1 MWTVFS
7 LNGRRYLRNPV
18 TLGGSLLL
26 FLLFGLMSANLLP
39 QTPNGLQF
47 LGRLAAFQPVLLLGF
62 LFLSYFFVS
71 TGRRRQT
78 EAALRPLPGALS
90 KQLLGQ
96 FAVLALAALLIALSI
111 FGFTVWM
118 DFSTFRTSPLLLWH
132 YLKVCCLDFWGVS
145 VLAIAAGGTVALL
158 SQKALGVSLLLLL
171 AFLFT
176 PVSQELAADL
186 STPQANLSPL
196 VDLFALQVS
205 NPQTSFY
212 LPSYGIPNEPVRWLR
227 VLFFTLLFLSLW
239 FWGSA
244 RTSRLKG
251 RLPSLLLSGCALL
264 SLGGY
269 LSQRQNGLY
278 YGYDRQRAVPS
289 VVSSLGA
296 ETYFD
301 EPADFAVTRYT
312 ADLTIHGQ
320 LSATVRAE
328 IEGGLTATAYPF
340 TLYRGYRLESVEDD
354 LGNPLPHTVERD
366 YLTVFPADSRAT
378 AIVFTY
384 RGNGDMFYSNSQ
396 GVYLPGYFPF
406 YPMPGKKILHTG
418 EGFTTPI
425 DTRPKQFDV
434 TVHTRAPNLF
444 CSLPSVEDGVRFAG
458 DSDTFSLAAGL
469 IQAEEREGITIVKP
483 IVGTSDQG
491 GTFGVE
497 GFPPLD
503 EAAAVRQMF
512 EDYQALARLCGVEES
527 ASLPTAILSAGETLP
542 MSDHW
547 YLFRDHWRTSSLT
560 SPRNNAIMA
569 FQTRPE
575 FLPLLTFYG
584 KSMNAAQ
591 VMASAGLRTKVTLW
605 DNLMVHYNRPGR
617 FFDFALES
625 RYDLES
631 YYYPLLL
638 AINQKGE
645 ESVYRSVYQYISDP
659 DDTRTPRQL
668 FADMGVDLSGSALQP
683 VEEDSY
689 AD

>member
-26 FLLFGLMSANLLP
+26 FLLFGLLSANLLP
-39 QTPNGLQF
+39 QMPNGLQL

-78 EAALRPLPGALS
+78 EAALRPLPGALA

-111 FGFTVWM
+111 FGFTVWT
-118 DFSTFRTSPLLLWH
+118 DRSLCRSNPLLLWH
-132 YLKVCCLDFWGVS
+132 YWKVCCLDFWGVGL
-145 VLAIAAGGTVALL
+145 LAIAAGGAVALL

-171 AFLFT
+171 VFLFT

-196 VDLFALQVS
+196 VDLFAIQVNS
-205 NPQTSFY
+205 PQTSFY

-251 RLPSLLLSGCALL
+251 RLPALLLSCCALL

-269 LSQRQNGLY
+269 LGQRQTGLY

-289 VVSSLGA
+289 LVSSLGA
-296 ETYFD
+296 ETYSN

-312 ADLTIHGQ
+312 ADLAIHGQ
-320 LSATVRAE
+320 LSATVCAE
-328 IEGGLTATAYPF
+328 IEGGLTAAAYPF

-366 YLTVFPADSRAT
+366 YLTVFPTDSRAT
-378 AIVFTY
+378 AITFTY

-425 DTRPKQFDV
+425 DARPKQFDV
-434 TVHTRAPNLF
+434 TVHTRAPNLV
-444 CSLPSVEDGVRFAG
+444 CSLPSAEGGVRFTG
-458 DSDTFSLAAGL
+458 ESDTFSLAAGL
-469 IQAEEREGITIVKP
+469 IQAEEKGGITVVRP
-483 IVGTSDQG
+483 IVGAVDQG

-503 EAAAVRQMF
+503 ETAAARQMF
-512 EDYQALARLCGVEES
+512 EDYQALARLCGVEG
-527 ASLPTAILSAGETLP
+527 PTSPPATVFSAGETLP

-547 YLFRDHWRTSSLT
+547 YLFQDHWRASSLT
-560 SPRNNAIMA
+560 SPRYNAIAA

-575 FLPLLTFYG
+575 FLPLHTFYG

-591 VMASAGLRTKVTLW
+591 VMESAGLRMKVALW

-617 FFDFALES
+617 FFDAALGG
-625 RYDLES
+625 RYDPES

-659 DDTRTPRQL
+659 GDTRTPRQL
-668 FADMGVDLSGSALQP
+668 FADLGIDLAGGALQP